1 MLITPDVDF
10 TSTSE
15 RVVSQLRIPT
25 HHNSDVMESKSSKDI
40 LMSKDGAAT
49 FERDEES
56 SAMQRG
62 GLTKMATKPGAFG
75 STSLCDY
82 PSTAIHSDTTPDQ
95 HVELRQRARCAAS
108 VNGRQVEEKAHVPS
122 RDRVPTERV
131 APTVPHAAPRRG
143 TRVPQPVRMLSICYN
158 VVLYCLYTL
167 CRMLDVMCNMLH
179 ARCDKQ
185 YG

>member
-1 MLITPDVDF
+1 M
-10 TSTSE
+10 
-15 RVVSQLRIPT
+15 
-25 HHNSDVMESKSSKDI
+25 
-40 LMSKDGAAT
+40 AT
-49 FERDEES
+49 FPES
-56 SAMQRG
+56 ST
-62 GLTKMATKPGAFG
+62 LHP
-75 STSLCDY
+75 STDY

-95 HVELRQRARCAAS
+95 HVKLRQRARCAAS

-143 TRVPQPVRMLSICYN
+143 TRVQQPVRMLSICYN